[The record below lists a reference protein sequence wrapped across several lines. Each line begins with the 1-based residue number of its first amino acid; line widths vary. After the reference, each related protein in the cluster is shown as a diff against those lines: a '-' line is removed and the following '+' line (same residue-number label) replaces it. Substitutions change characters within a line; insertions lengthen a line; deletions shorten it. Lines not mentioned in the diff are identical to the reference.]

1 MTSKKLERLLKQVLQ
16 QYNDGEVIECLATLK
31 DLINEIEE
39 EIEEYEREKLDL
51 KEEEQ

>member
-16 QYNDGEVIECLATLK
+16 QYNDGEVIECLTTLE

-39 EIEEYEREKLDL
+39 EIEEYEREEL
-51 KEEEQ
+51 E